1 MPMPSQP
8 QPQLW
13 PRFLR
18 TALASL
24 AMVLALAVGL
34 IAVMNPY
41 GNLPVRA
48 FGAHVIMD
56 TNDGYPGLPA
66 EPGRSK
72 GRPREDRDVGRY
84 GASGNT

>member
-1 MPMPSQP
+1 MPSQP

-41 GNLPVRA
+41 GNLPLDSQHEPVAFAAGAFNHCAPVTVRDNSSRIL
-48 FGAHVIMD
+48 GSH
-56 TNDGYPGLPA
+56 
-66 EPGRSK
+66 
-72 GRPREDRDVGRY
+72 
-84 GASGNT
+84 